1 MRKELLRGEQVI
13 VITRQQPRMLFG
25 PVLAFILVPAAAAF
39 ACAWIVKGGPGKL
52 LPVITSDWTQW
63 LIAACLAIVAVV
75 LLGYSLPRFIRWR
88 GIRYILTSGR
98 IVARFGMLRRGDWQ
112 VPLAA
117 VRSVG
122 IKQSLLQ
129 RILRSGNISL
139 DTGHPGEAVLADVP
153 EVGKFRSFILDA
165 MAELPTN
172 VRFGP
177 GAVPD
182 SGDFDSFAGP
192 VDYPDAA
199 LPWDMREGG
208 RDER

>member
-1 MRKELLRGEQVI
+1 M
-13 VITRQQPRMLFG
+13 ITRQQPRALFG

-63 LIAACLAIVAVV
+63 LVAACLAIVAIV

-88 GIRYILTSGR
+88 GVRYILTSGR

-139 DTGHPGEAVLADVP
+139 DTGHPARPFSRMFRRSASFEVSSWMPWPSFRQMSGSARAPYRSMATLTVLLDQLTTLVP
-153 EVGKFRSFILDA
+153 RC
-165 MAELPTN
+165 
-172 VRFGP
+172 P
-177 GAVPD
+177 G
-182 SGDFDSFAGP
+182 
-192 VDYPDAA
+192 
-199 LPWDMREGG
+199 M
-208 RDER
+208 

>member
-1 MRKELLRGEQVI
+1 M
-13 VITRQQPRMLFG
+13 ITRQQPRMLFG

-52 LPVITSDWTQW
+52 LPVITSEWTQW
-63 LIAACLAIVAVV
+63 LVGACLAVVAIV
-75 LLGYSLPRFIRWR
+75 LLGYSLPAFIRWR

-117 VRSVG
+117 VRGVG

-139 DTGHPGEAVLADVP
+139 DTGHSGDALLADVP
-153 EVGKFRSFILDA
+153 EVGKFRSFILEA
-165 MAELPTN
+165 MAELPASA
-172 VRFGP
+172 RFGDQ
-177 GAVPD
+177 A
-182 SGDFDSFAGP
+182 GDFDGSYG
-192 VDYPDAA
+192 YSNEA
-199 LPWDMREGG
+199 LPWDVREGG

>member
-1 MRKELLRGEQVI
+1 MRKQLLPGEQVI
-13 VITRQQPRMLFG
+13 VMTRQQPRMLLG

-52 LPVITSDWTQW
+52 LPLITAEWTQW
-63 LIAACLAIVAVV
+63 LVAACVALVAIV
-75 LLGYSLPRFIRWR
+75 LLGYSLPGFIRWR
-88 GIRYILTSGR
+88 GIRYILTSRR

-112 VPLAA
+112 LPLAA

-122 IKQSLLQ
+122 VKQSLLQ

-139 DTGHPGEAVLADVP
+139 DTGHSGEAVLANVP
-153 EVGKFRSFILDA
+153 EVGRFRSFILEA
-165 MAELPTN
+165 MAELPEG
-172 VRFGP
+172 VRFGR
-177 GAVPD
+177 D
-182 SGDFDSFAGP
+182 SGMGLANYGDFDGFADDPGQT
-192 VDYPDAA
+192 

>member
-1 MRKELLRGEQVI
+1 M
-13 VITRQQPRMLFG
+13 ITRQQPRMLFG

-39 ACAWIVKGGPGKL
+39 ACAWIVKGGPAKL
-52 LPVITSDWTQW
+52 LPVITSEWTPW
-63 LIAACLAIVAVV
+63 LVGACLAIVAIV
-75 LLGYSLPRFIRWR
+75 LLGYSLPAFIRWR

-112 VPLAA
+112 VPLVA

-139 DTGHPGEAVLADVP
+139 DTGHPGDAVLADVP
-153 EVGKFRSFILDA
+153 EVGKFRSFILEA
-165 MAELPTN
+165 MAELPAGA
-172 VRFGP
+172 RFEP
-177 GAVPD
+177 GAVTGTD
-182 SGDFDSFAGP
+182 G
-192 VDYPDAA
+192 VTEYPNEA
-199 LPWDMREGG
+199 LPWDVREGG

>member
-1 MRKELLRGEQVI
+1 MRRELLRGEQVI
-13 VITRQQPRMLFG
+13 AITRQQPRALFG

-39 ACAWIVKGGPGKL
+39 ACAWIIKGGPGKL
-52 LPVITSDWTQW
+52 VPAITSDWTQW
-63 LIAACLAIVAVV
+63 LVAASLAIAAIV

-88 GIRYILTSGR
+88 GVRYILTSAR

-117 VRSVG
+117 VRGVG
-122 IKQSLLQ
+122 ITQSLLQ

-139 DTGHPGEAVLADVP
+139 DTGHPGDAVLRDVP

-172 VRFGP
+172 AGFGP
-177 GAVPD
+177 GIVPEH
-182 SGDFDSFAGP
+182 GDFDGFAE
-192 VDYPDAA
+192 YPDAA

>member
-13 VITRQQPRMLFG
+13 MITRQQPRMLFG

-52 LPVITSDWTQW
+52 LPLITSDWTQW
-63 LIAACLAIVAVV
+63 LVAACLAIVAIV
-75 LLGYSLPRFIRWR
+75 LLGYSLPRFVRWR
-88 GIRYILTSGR
+88 AVRYILTSGR

-122 IKQSLLQ
+122 IEQSLLQ

-139 DTGHPGEAVLADVP
+139 DTGHPGSAVLADVP

-165 MAELPTN
+165 MAELPTSA
-172 VRFGP
+172 VFGP
-177 GAVPD
+177 GAVPGP
-182 SGDFDSFAGP
+182 GDDGDFAGP
-192 VDYPDAA
+192 IDYSDSA
-199 LPWDMREGG
+199 LPWEMREGG

>member
-13 VITRQQPRMLFG
+13 VITRQQPRMLIG
-25 PVLAFILVPAAAAF
+25 PVLAFILVPAASAF
-39 ACAWIVKGGPGKL
+39 ACAWIVRGGPGKL
-52 LPVITSDWTQW
+52 LPVITSEWNQW
-63 LIAACLAIVAVV
+63 LVGVCLAVVAIV
-75 LLGYSLPRFIRWR
+75 LLGYSLPAFIRWR

-117 VRSVG
+117 VRGVG

-139 DTGHPGEAVLADVP
+139 DTGHPGDAVLTDVP
-153 EVGKFRSFILDA
+153 EVGTFRSFILDA
-165 MAELPTN
+165 MAELPESVHFESGRATGN
-172 VRFGP
+172 G
-177 GAVPD
+177 D
-182 SGDFDSFAGP
+182 DGDFSGPAG
-192 VDYPDAA
+192 YPDAA
-199 LPWDMREGG
+199 LPWHMREGG

>member
-1 MRKELLRGEQVI
+1 MRRELLRGEQVI

-39 ACAWIVKGGPGKL
+39 ACAWIVKGGPGKV
-52 LPVITSDWTQW
+52 LPLITSEWTPW
-63 LIAACLAIVAVV
+63 LEGACLAIVAIV
-75 LLGYSLPRFIRWR
+75 LLSYSLPAFIRWR
-88 GIRYILTSGR
+88 CIRYILTSGR
-98 IVARFGMLRRGDWQ
+98 IVARFGMLRRSDWQ

-139 DTGHPGEAVLADVP
+139 DTGHPGDAVLADVP
-153 EVGKFRSFILDA
+153 EVGKFRSFILEA
-165 MAELPTN
+165 MAELPAS
-172 VRFGP
+172 VRFGD
-177 GAVPD
+177 GA
-182 SGDFDSFAGP
+182 GDFDGP
-192 VDYPDAA
+192 GGYPNEA
-199 LPWDMREGG
+199 LPWDVREGG

>member
-1 MRKELLRGEQVI
+1 MRRELLRGEQVI

-25 PVLAFILVPAAAAF
+25 PILAFILVPAVTAF

-52 LPVITSDWTQW
+52 LPVITIEWTQW
-63 LIAACLAIVAVV
+63 LVGACLAIGAIV
-75 LLGYSLPRFIRWR
+75 LLGYSLPAFIRWR

-98 IVARFGMLRRGDWQ
+98 IAARSGMLRRGDWQ

-139 DTGHPGEAVLADVP
+139 DTGHPGDAVLADVP
-153 EVGKFRSFILDA
+153 EVGKFRSFILEA
-165 MAELPTN
+165 MAELPASI
-172 VRFGP
+172 RFGD
-177 GAVPD
+177 GAVTGAGEYD
-182 SGDFDSFAGP
+182 DFDGP
-192 VDYPDAA
+192 GGYPHEA
-199 LPWDMREGG
+199 LPWDVREGG

>member
-1 MRKELLRGEQVI
+1 MRRELLPGEQVI

-25 PVLAFILVPAAAAF
+25 PVLAFILLPAVAAF
-39 ACAWIVKGGPGKL
+39 ACAWIVKGGPSKL
-52 LPVITSDWTQW
+52 LPVITNDWTQW
-63 LIAACLAIVAVV
+63 LVAACLALVAFV

-153 EVGKFRSFILDA
+153 EVGKFRSFILEA
-165 MAELPTN
+165 MAELPAS
-172 VRFGP
+172 VRLE
-177 GAVPD
+177 
-182 SGDFDSFAGP
+182 SGVVMETGGYSDFDGP
-192 VDYPDAA
+192 ADYRDAA

>member
-63 LIAACLAIVAVV
+63 LVIACLVIVAIV

-117 VRSVG
+117 VRGVG

-153 EVGKFRSFILDA
+153 EVGKFRSFIMDA
-165 MAELPTN
+165 MAELPTS
-172 VRFGP
+172 VGFGS
-177 GAVPD
+177 GAD
-182 SGDFDSFAGP
+182 GDFDN
-192 VDYPDAA
+192 YPDAA